1 MNIQC
6 SITDTTMVS
15 TRLQVVPILYQK
27 IKMYKVNPS
36 GTYKPRTKRME
47 YTDNQM
53 RIKVAQAAIEN

>member
-1 MNIQC
+1 
-6 SITDTTMVS
+6 
-15 TRLQVVPILYQK
+15 
-27 IKMYKVNPS
+27 MYKVNPS